1 MSTKH
6 EFEPPPTRRPAARD
20 MELSE
25 LALALHAERTVARTV
40 QLIAEYA
47 RTGLG
52 CEDAGVLLVFSR
64 SRVETSA
71 CTSDPVAVAHDLQV
85 ELDEGPCLDALE
97 DPSGLYRIDDL
108 EVETRWPRWS
118 PKVVELGYRSVLS
131 VPLATQERRY
141 GSMNAY
147 ASRPHA
153 FDDDD
158 MAVATVLARHA
169 SVALASSQNAEG
181 LERAVDARKLIGMAM
196 GMLME
201 RYGLDQDR
209 AFDVLRRYSQ
219 DHNIKLRDVAEQ
231 IVVDRDLPAFGPR
244 ST

>member
-6 EFEPPPTRRPAARD
+6 EFDPPPARHPAPRD
-20 MELSE
+20 TEFSE
-25 LALALHAERTVARTV
+25 LALALHAEQTVERTVR
-40 QLIAEYA
+40 LIAEYA
-47 RTGLG
+47 RTALS
-52 CEDAGVLLVFSR
+52 CDDAGVLLVFTR
-64 SRVETSA
+64 SRIETSA
-71 CTSDPVAVAHDLQV
+71 CTSEPVALAHDLQV

-108 EVETRWPRWS
+108 EVESRWPRWG

-131 VPLATQERRY
+131 VPLATRERRY

-147 ASRPHA
+147 ASRAHA

-158 MAVATVLARHA
+158 LAVATVLARHA

-181 LERAVDARKLIGMAM
+181 LQRAVDARKLIGIAM

-219 DHNIKLRDVAEQ
+219 DRNVKLRDVAEQ
-231 IVVDRDLPAFGPR
+231 IVADRELPVLQAR
-244 ST
+244 DD